1 MSKFLG
7 LREEHMDLFGTLS
20 NGTYTSGHT
29 FISSETGE
37 VAGNVIQKMA
47 DQVALWKAKVMVVAS
62 APSGTTFTLKIKG
75 AKDLTAQGALNNP
88 VTLVTIAGLSAVLT
102 QNGVLANEKIGK
114 MIFDSVIPEGYGY
127 YQVTLTPSQAATGC
141 KVEGWIEPE
150 FN

>member
-20 NGTYTSGHT
+20 NGTYTSDHT

-37 VAGNVIQKMA
+37 VAGNVIQRMA
-47 DQVALWKAKVMVVAS
+47 TEIAHWKAKLMVVKG
-62 APSGTTFTLKIKG
+62 APSGTTFTLKVK
-75 AKDLTAQGALNNP
+75 ASHALTAAGALDTP
-88 VTLVTIAGLSAVLT
+88 VTLVTVAGLPATLK
-102 QNGVLANEKIGK
+102 NANEGN
-114 MIFDSVIPEGYGY
+114 MVYDNVLPNGYEF